1 MGASCTA
8 SAQWASAAEPQAAER
23 ARPSDDGTTAGGSVV
38 SLLRP
43 EAKKGARTQVL
54 VLGTPHLRTL
64 AKQFNPAGLERLLAI
79 LVGFKPDMV
88 CAEALSGEAVAR
100 LEMQT
105 DPASK
110 TILDAFADRQ
120 VRLGKTAQS
129 VLRCTRADAAAH
141 VAELLKAPHPLDR
154 AAHSRLILNLLAAFD
169 EWSAM
174 LHWSTASSDVRASLA
189 KQVPEFD
196 QAAEKQLR
204 AADEIGALAI
214 PLAAR
219 LKLSQITA
227 VDEHY
232 DDLML
237 QSVPPADLEAFAR
250 HPLFQQTVNSSLYR
264 DSEKTLKEA
273 NRQADLWPAYML
285 MNSRAY
291 MTRDV
296 ATQWG
301 FFLKTRL
308 PSGVDRRRY
317 ALWEA
322 RNMNI
327 AANIACA
334 ASSVVGGR
342 VVVIIGAAHK
352 PFLDDY
358 LSRLVLL
365 EMVQL
370 DDVAKSPR
378 GK

>member
-1 MGASCTA
+1 
-8 SAQWASAAEPQAAER
+8 
-23 ARPSDDGTTAGGSVV
+23 V

-43 EAKKGARTQVL
+43 QAKNGARTRIL

-88 CAEALSGEAVAR
+88 CAESLSGEAVAGLQIR
-100 LEMQT
+100 T

-110 TILDAFADRQ
+110 AILEAFADRQ
-120 VRLGKTAQS
+120 VRLGKTAQG
-129 VLRCTRADAAAH
+129 VLRCTWADAAAR
-141 VAELLKAPHPLDR
+141 VAELLKAPQRLDGATR
-154 AAHSRLILNLLAAFD
+154 GRLILNLLAAFD

-174 LHWSTASSDVRASLA
+174 LHWSNASPEVRAWLA

-196 QAAEKQLR
+196 QSARKQLR
-204 AADEIGALAI
+204 AANEIGALAI

-219 LKLSQITA
+219 LKLSRITA
-227 VDEHY
+227 VDDHF
-232 DDLML
+232 DDLVL
-237 QSVPPADLEAFAR
+237 QSVPPADLEALAR
-250 HPLFQQTVNSSLYR
+250 HPLFQETLNASLYR
-264 DSEKTLKEA
+264 DSEKTLTEA
-273 NRQADLWPAYML
+273 NRQGDLWPAYAFL
-285 MNSRAY
+285 NSRDY

-301 FFLKTRL
+301 FFFKSRL

-317 ALWEA
+317 ALWDA

-327 AANIACA
+327 AANITCA

-358 LSRLVLL
+358 LNRLVML

-370 DDVAKSPR
+370 DDLAKSPR
-378 GK
+378 SQ

>member
-1 MGASCTA
+1 
-8 SAQWASAAEPQAAER
+8 
-23 ARPSDDGTTAGGSVV
+23 
-38 SLLRP
+38 
-43 EAKKGARTQVL
+43 
-54 VLGTPHLRTL
+54 LRTL

-79 LVGFKPDMV
+79 LAGFKPDMV
-88 CAEALSGEAVAR
+88 CTEALSGEAVAR
-100 LEMQT
+100 LQMQT

-110 TILDAFADRQ
+110 TILEAYADRQ
-120 VRLGKTAQS
+120 VGFGKTAQS
-129 VLRCTRADAAAH
+129 VLRCTRADAAAR
-141 VAELLKAPHPLDR
+141 VAELLKAPQRLD
-154 AAHSRLILNLLAAFD
+154 AAARSRLILNLLAAFD

-174 LHWSTASSDVRASLA
+174 LHWSTASADVRASLA

-196 QAAEKQLR
+196 QSARKKLR
-204 AADEIGALAI
+204 AADEIAALAI

-219 LKLSQITA
+219 LKLSRILA
-227 VDEHY
+227 VDDHF
-232 DDLML
+232 DDLVL
-237 QSVPPADLEAFAR
+237 QSVSPADLEALTR
-250 HPLFQQTVNSSLYR
+250 HPLFQQTANSSLYR
-264 DSEKTLKEA
+264 DSDKALNEA
-273 NRQADLWPAYML
+273 NRQGDLWPAYAFL
-285 MNSRAY
+285 NSRAY

-358 LSRLVLL
+358 LSRLVMLG
-365 EMVQL
+365 MVQL
-370 DDVAKSPR
+370 DDLAKSLR